1 MGGRIL
7 ITGEGL
13 VVNRGAREVLRGVDF
28 ALREGEVVALVG
40 PNGSGKTTLLESL
53 AGLHSLAAGAVR
65 LSLSTYSTV
74 VRDSEGERGSVAGIG
89 LTLQSDAVCGEET
102 VAEHLGHAIRLAGRD
117 DAADALASMLT
128 DWGMSH
134 RAGESV
140 SQLSDGLRRRLAVLC
155 GLAPAALSLE
165 PTICLLD
172 EPSEGLDEASRRLL
186 IGWLRALTARGHG
199 IVIATHDPELTS
211 AADRI
216 ITVSG
221 NGRLTSDPGEA
232 LGDAVEMVEPSAAQE
247 ASAFSEFVS
256 WAWRIEKRNPLDTI
270 TRGTPALVALLLT
283 YTMATD
289 IPRTAENHDLL
300 AALVLAPAFIAAVV
314 APALIKRLAEERSGD
329 WWRAMIGPWSRAT
342 FSIMGASFIL
352 PIPLTYLA
360 WYVLAGD
367 IDSAVYDEVLRWLWL
382 PPLAMIDISC
392 AAAALHL
399 MVADLRRASAAA
411 GSLLLLVL
419 VWPFLELTSALTTLM
434 DTGMSFELAMG
445 EPILDVL
452 IAAGSA
458 ALIWAVAVIIPED

>member
-1 MGGRIL
+1 
-7 ITGEGL
+7 
-13 VVNRGAREVLRGVDF
+13 
-28 ALREGEVVALVG
+28 
-40 PNGSGKTTLLESL
+40 
-53 AGLHSLAAGAVR
+53 
-65 LSLSTYSTV
+65 
-74 VRDSEGERGSVAGIG
+74 
-89 LTLQSDAVCGEET
+89 
-102 VAEHLGHAIRLAGRD
+102 
-117 DAADALASMLT
+117 
-128 DWGMSH
+128 
-134 RAGESV
+134 
-140 SQLSDGLRRRLAVLC
+140 
-155 GLAPAALSLE
+155 
-165 PTICLLD
+165 
-172 EPSEGLDEASRRLL
+172 
-186 IGWLRALTARGHG
+186 LTARGHG

-221 NGRLTSDPGEA
+221 NGRLTSGPGEA
-232 LGDAVEMVEPSAAQE
+232 LGEAVEMVEPSAAQE